1 MRINGRTNGRFRALL
16 AAGFVVGV
24 VLIGSAAPAVAAAKI
39 PKVSEECRNLL
50 ENPSKTP
57 DDCQKAPSAIAP
69 ATNELVWGIISFV
82 VLFGALAKFAYPAI
96 KKAVEDRSN
105 KIRESLDDAEKV
117 RTEAQTILD
126 DYQRQLADARSEA
139 NRIIEEARQTADQ
152 LRQDLMQR
160 AEQEATE
167 LRQRTQE
174 EMAAAQERML
184 AELRT
189 HIRDLAIGAAEKVV
203 ERNLDRDTNLSLVDS
218 YIDQLTA
225 GKA

>member
-1 MRINGRTNGRFRALL
+1 MRIRALVASL
-16 AAGFVVGV
+16 AVVGV
-24 VLIGSAAPAVAAAKI
+24 MFVGTAAPAMAAEAKKI
-39 PKVSEECRNLL
+39 PKVNEECIKKL
-50 ENPSKTP
+50 EDASKTP

-82 VLFGALAKFAYPAI
+82 VLFAALAKFAYPAM
-96 KKAVEDRSN
+96 KKAIEDRSN
-105 KIRESLDDAEKV
+105 KIRDSLDDAEKV
-117 RTEAQTILD
+117 RTEAQTILE
-126 DYQRQLADARSEA
+126 DYQRQLADARNEA

-160 AEQEATE
+160 AEQEASE

-184 AELRT
+184 SELRT

-218 YIDQLTA
+218 YIESLSSGRA
-225 GKA
+225 

>member
-1 MRINGRTNGRFRALL
+1 MRIRALL
-16 AAGFVVGV
+16 AAGVVVGV
-24 VLIGSAAPAVAAAKI
+24 MLVGASPVMAAGKV
-39 PKVSEECRNLL
+39 PKVNEECIKTL

-189 HIRDLAIGAAEKVV
+189 QIRDLAIGAAEKVV
-203 ERNLDRDTNLSLVDS
+203 EKSLDRDTNLALVDS

-225 GKA
+225 GKAG

>member
-1 MRINGRTNGRFRALL
+1 MRINGRTRALL
-16 AAGFVVGV
+16 AALAVVGV
-24 VLIGSAAPAVAAAKI
+24 TLLGSAVPALAADAKI
-39 PKVSEECRNLL
+39 PKVNEECIKKL

-96 KKAVEDRSN
+96 KKGIEDRSN
-105 KIRESLDDAEKV
+105 KIRDSLDDAEKV

-160 AEQEATE
+160 AEQEAAE
-167 LRQRTQE
+167 LRQRTTE
-174 EMAAAQERML
+174 ELAAAQERML
-184 AELRT
+184 GELRT

>member
-1 MRINGRTNGRFRALL
+1 MRITGRTRALL
-16 AAGFVVGV
+16 AALAVVGV
-24 VLIGSAAPAVAAAKI
+24 VLVGTTATAMAAEKKV
-39 PKVSEECRNLL
+39 PKVNEECIKTL

-117 RTEAQTILD
+117 RTEAQTILE
-126 DYQRQLADARSEA
+126 DYQRQLADARNEA

-174 EMAAAQERML
+174 ELAAAQDRML

-189 HIRDLAIGAAEKVV
+189 NIRDLAIGAAEKVV
-203 ERNLDRDTNLSLVDS
+203 EKSLDRDTNLALVDS
-218 YIDQLTA
+218 YIEQLA
-225 GKA
+225 SGRA

>member
-1 MRINGRTNGRFRALL
+1 MRIRALL
-16 AAGFVVGV
+16 IAAGVVGV
-24 VLIGSAAPAVAAAKI
+24 LTLGVAAPAMAAEAKKV
-39 PKVSEECRNLL
+39 PKVNEECIKLL
-50 ENPSKTP
+50 EQPSKTP
-57 DDCQKAPSAIAP
+57 DDCQKAPSAIMP

-82 VLFGALAKFAYPAI
+82 ILFGALGKFAYPAI
-96 KKAVEDRSN
+96 KKAIEDRSN
-105 KIRESLDDAEKV
+105 KIRDSLDDAEKV

-160 AEQEATE
+160 AEHEAGE
-167 LRQRTQE
+167 LRQRTTE

-189 HIRDLAIGAAEKVV
+189 QIRELAIGAAEKVI
-203 ERNLDRDTNLSLVDS
+203 EKNLDRDTNLALVDS
-218 YIDQLTA
+218 YIEQLASGRT
-225 GKA
+225 